1 MTHDILGPW
10 SNGEYILKSAHSTHS
25 KTTSDGNNTRLRAA
39 MVALVRNSELD
50 EIRSTIRQVEDRF
63 NREFGYPY
71 IFLNDEDFTDEFK
84 DMVQAETNA
93 KIHFGKLSEEH
104 WGLSPYVTEEKV
116 KAALEANKNRYS
128 YG

>member
-1 MTHDILGPW
+1 MEGPW
-10 SNGEYILKSAHSTHS
+10 TGSHDKTVASPDYTASSNTTASDEDD
-25 KTTSDGNNTRLRAA
+25 KTLLRAA

-50 EIRSTIRQVEDRF
+50 GIRSTMRQVEDRF

-84 DMVQAETNA
+84 DRVRAMTSA
-93 KIHFGKLSEEH
+93 KIYFGKLPESH

-116 KAALEANKNRYS
+116 QEKLAYNKDR
-128 YG
+128 